1 MERNYGAEI
10 DELKKEL
17 QKLGEQLSEVLCK
30 KWRVPDPNAP
40 AEKAGHVQKMPHMHP
55 DPSVMAIMENL
66 ENACGSGKASGCI
79 TYMGVFAS
87 GGRQSEWVRSGVNTD
102 RLFPLVEDG
111 TAEKVLA
118 CIGSRDRLNLLRML
132 LEKPMTVAHL
142 VEEGGYHSTG
152 QVYHHLKPLLAADL
166 VTADSAQGEKGRYC
180 VRPYRVQGIIMLLAG
195 IHDMAEPQHAQGS
208 WEEPAE

>member
-87 GGRQSEWVRSGVNTD
+87 GGRQSGRVAMERAAMSGRWMT
-102 RLFPLVEDG
+102 
-111 TAEKVLA
+111 
-118 CIGSRDRLNLLRML
+118 GSKRALRR
-132 LEKPMTVAHL
+132 
-142 VEEGGYHSTG
+142 STG
-152 QVYHHLKPLLAADL
+152 A
-166 VTADSAQGEKGRYC
+166 
-180 VRPYRVQGIIMLLAG
+180 
-195 IHDMAEPQHAQGS
+195 
-208 WEEPAE
+208 